1 MYVCVCVC
9 VLDEMAALLVR
20 LSRDVLGARVCLSA
34 AHVALNHKTSLGG
47 VTSRLAPLKSR
58 LYWLWPAITRE

>member
-1 MYVCVCVC
+1 MCVCVC

-20 LSRDVLGARVCLSA
+20 LSRDVLGAGVGLSA

-47 VTSRLAPLKSR
+47 SPQG
-58 LYWLWPAITRE
+58 

>member
-47 VTSRLAPLKSR
+47 SPQG
-58 LYWLWPAITRE
+58 

>member
-1 MYVCVCVC
+1 MAFRAPLRFEQLGLFIDPVC

-20 LSRDVLGARVCLSA
+20 LSRDVLGAGVCLSA

-47 VTSRLAPLKSR
+47 SPQG
-58 LYWLWPAITRE
+58 